1 MVGVGYELDSAA
13 KTGVVIT
20 EGMPEV
26 KTMEGVYFFVNDKI
40 RDRALGVSG

>member
-1 MVGVGYELDSAA
+1 MRRRQDQPFLVGVGYELDSAA

-26 KTMEGVYFFVNDKI
+26 KTMEGVYF
-40 RDRALGVSG
+40 L